1 MGAVFEGSGNG
12 SQIEQDAVS
21 VNTKANDLYDLVVR
35 IKNEIHAIDEEI
47 IAIAHKGLKGSAV
60 ESSVRTYI
68 QNREVIDGFV
78 KKFAATACVLSE
90 SAIAHSNINE
100 EAETA
105 AGGGR

>member
-21 VNTKANDLYDLVVR
+21 VNKKANDLYDLVVR
-35 IKNEIHAIDEEI
+35 IKDEIHAVDEEI
-47 IAIAHKGLKGSAV
+47 IAMAQNGLKGTAV
-60 ESSVRTYI
+60 EAYVKTYED
-68 QNREVIDGFV
+68 NRKVIDDFV
-78 KKFAATACVLSE
+78 KRFAAVACVLSE

-100 EAETA
+100 EAEIA